1 MTELEKMQRAKMY
14 IDKLA
19 NGINPLD
26 DMSVGADDI
35 VNNVRISR
43 CLLYVSDILGQ
54 VIGNGGNIAKRSS
67 NSSKTDFFIPNENIS
82 NFRFSDKPIPI
93 SEIANRLNELT
104 DLDRC
109 KKITYKAITSWLIEI
124 GALEIIEDFN
134 GKQTKNLTAQGF
146 ELGISKEKRTG
157 MRGEYTVIIYDRDA
171 QQFILDN
178 IEAIVEFKRNKSPE
192 KNEKI
197 DNQGQLWTHEQEEY
211 LTDMF
216 NKNASVS
223 EMAKALMR
231 TEGGIRSRLVKL
243 GLIKGENVSI

>member
-26 DMSVGADDI
+26 GMSVGANDI

-43 CLLYVSDILGQ
+43 CLFYVSDILGQ

-67 NSSKTDFFIPNENIS
+67 NSSKTDFFIPDENIS

-146 ELGISKEKRTG
+146 ELGITKEKRTG
-157 MRGEYTVIIYDRDA
+157 LYGEYVVILYSREA
-171 QQFILDN
+171 QQFIVDN
-178 IEAIVEFKRNKSPE
+178 IEAIVEYKRENVSAKSV
-192 KNEKI
+192 
-197 DNQGQLWTHEQEEY
+197 NQGQLWTPEQEEC